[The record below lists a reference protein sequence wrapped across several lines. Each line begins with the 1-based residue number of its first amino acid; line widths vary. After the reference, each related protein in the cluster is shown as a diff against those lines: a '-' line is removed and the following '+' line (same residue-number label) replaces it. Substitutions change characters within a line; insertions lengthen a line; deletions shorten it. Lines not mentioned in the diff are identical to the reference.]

1 MPPNLYLIEKMN
13 RNNRKKSLSVEVRD
27 DNVGAALRKF
37 KKKVDESN
45 KLVDVVKRTAYEK
58 PTTERKRKK
67 GAARA
72 RWLKKICEASL
83 PKKLF

>member
-1 MPPNLYLIEKMN
+1 MTKSNH
-13 RNNRKKSLSVEVRD
+13 KKGLCVEVKEGNI
-27 DNVGAALRKF
+27 NVALRKF

-45 KLVDVVKRTAYEK
+45 KLIDVVKRTAYEK

-72 RWLKKICEASL
+72 RWLKKLEADSL
-83 PKKLF
+83 PKKQF

>member
-1 MPPNLYLIEKMN
+1 VKIY
-13 RNNRKKSLSVEVRD
+13 RRSVVVKD
-27 DNVGAALRKF
+27 DQVERALRKF
-37 KKKVDESN
+37 KKKIQDSGLLDELRS
-45 KLVDVVKRTAYEK
+45 RQTYEK

-72 RWLKKICEASL
+72 RLRKRLREQQL

>member
-1 MPPNLYLIEKMN
+1 MSKPNKVFGNKVIVGDLPI
-13 RNNRKKSLSVEVRD
+13 SV
-27 DNVGAALRKF
+27 ALRKLKQKIEDSGLLDDYRAKEF
-37 KKKVDESN
+37 
-45 KLVDVVKRTAYEK
+45 YEK

-72 RWLKKICEASL
+72 RWRKKMRDQEL